1 MKPIRIFISSVQ
13 KELAPERAAIRDF
26 IRGHRL
32 LRKFFEVFLFEEVP
46 AADVRTDAVYLVEVA
61 AAEIYL
67 GIFGSEYG
75 WPGPQGRSPTHQEF
89 AEATRLAK
97 TRLIFVKGAA
107 DDLREPGMLGLIQ
120 EAGEQLI
127 RRRFNSDAELIS
139 AVDDAL
145 VKYLEDKQLIRNGPF
160 DSAPCLKATVD
171 DLSQTKLETFIRIA
185 RKERDFPRGL
195 SSDPGELLTH
205 LNLLD
210 DGVPTHAA
218 VLLFGEDPQK
228 FLISSV
234 VKCAHFHSTVVAK
247 PIPSFHTF
255 GGTVFDMIDQA
266 VDFVMS
272 KLARRVGTRQQGTAV
287 PVDYEI
293 PREVVEEAIV
303 NAVAHRDYTS
313 HGSVQVMLFQ
323 DRLEIWNP
331 GSLPPTLTLE
341 TLRRPHGSVPANPH
355 LAEPLYLA
363 HYIER
368 MGTGIR
374 DMIQRCRDV
383 GLGEPEF
390 ELTDGFVV
398 RIFRK
403 TGQVAVVNG
412 QVGGQV
418 AGQVVGRSGQVAGQV
433 GGQVEPWVI
442 VVLQFCQ
449 TGPKKSREIQEVS
462 GIKHRESFQ
471 RNYLDLLLNEGWLE
485 RTVPDKLQSRLQKYR
500 LTESGKVLLSNP
512 PPAATDA

>member
-13 KELAPERAAIRDF
+13 KELAAERAAIRDF
-26 IRGHRL
+26 VRGHRL
-32 LRKFFEVFLFEEVP
+32 LRKFFEVFLFEEAP
-46 AADVRTDAVYLVEVA
+46 AADLRTDSVYLVEVA
-61 AAEIYL
+61 NAEIYL

-75 WPGPQGRSPTHQEF
+75 WPGPQGQSPTHQEF
-89 AEATRLAK
+89 TEATRLAK
-97 TRLIFVKGAA
+97 TRLIFVKGSA
-107 DDLREPGMLGLIQ
+107 DDLREPGMLGLIR
-120 EAGEQLI
+120 EAGDQLI

-145 VKYLEDKQLIRNGPF
+145 VRYLEDKQLIRNGPF

-171 DLSQTKLETFIRIA
+171 DLSPAKLENFLRIA
-185 RKERDFPRGL
+185 RKERDFPRGV
-195 SSDPGELLTH
+195 SSNPDELLSH

-210 DGVPTHAA
+210 NGVPTHAA
-218 VLLFGEDPQK
+218 VLLFGDDPQR

-272 KLARRVGTRQQGTAV
+272 KLARRVGTRKEGTAV

-293 PREVVEEAIV
+293 PREVVEEAVV

-331 GSLPPTLTLE
+331 GSLPPTLTL
-341 TLRRPHGSVPANPH
+341 TALRGPHGSVPANPH

-383 GLGEPEF
+383 GLREPEF

-403 TGQVAVVNG
+403 TGQVGELNG
-412 QVGGQV
+412 QVGRQV
-418 AGQVVGRSGQVAGQV
+418 AGQVALEDGQVTGQV
-433 GGQVEPWVI
+433 TGQVEPWMI

-449 TGPKKSREIQEVS
+449 TGPKKSREIQEIA

-471 RNYLDLLLNEGWLE
+471 RNYLDVLINRGWLE
-485 RTVPDKLQSRLQKYR
+485 RTVEKLTSRLQKYR
-500 LTESGKVLLSNP
+500 LTASGQALLNNHT
-512 PPAATDA
+512 PPAPDA

>member
-13 KELAPERAAIRDF
+13 KELAAERAAIRDF
-26 IRGHRL
+26 VRGHRL

-46 AADVRTDAVYLVEVA
+46 AADIRADSVYLVEVA
-61 AAEIYL
+61 GAEIYL
-67 GIFGSEYG
+67 GIFGTEYG
-75 WPGPQGRSPTHQEF
+75 APGPKGHSPTHQEF
-89 AEATRLAK
+89 AEATRLSK

-107 DDLREPGMLGLIQ
+107 DDLREPGMLALIR

-145 VKYLEDKQLIRNGPF
+145 VRYLEEKQLIRNGPF
-160 DSAPCLKATVD
+160 DTAPCLKATVD
-171 DLSQTKLETFIRIA
+171 DLSQAKLESFLRIA
-185 RKERDFPRGL
+185 RKERDFPRGV
-195 SSDPGELLTH
+195 SSNPADLLAH

-218 VLLFGEDPQK
+218 VLLFGEDPQR

-234 VKCAHFHSTVVAK
+234 VKCAHFHSTEATK

-272 KLARRVGTRQQGTAV
+272 KLARRVGTRKDGAAV

-293 PREVVEEAIV
+293 PREVVEEAVV

-331 GSLPPTLTLE
+331 GTLPPTLTLAV
-341 TLRRPHGSVPANPH
+341 LRGPHGSVPANPH

-383 GLGEPEF
+383 GLREPEF

-403 TGQVAVVNG
+403 AG
-412 QVGGQV
+412 QVGTSNGQV
-418 AGQVVGRSGQVAGQV
+418 AGQVAGQVTPESGQVTGHV
-433 GGQVEPWVI
+433 TGQVETWVI
-442 VVLQFCQ
+442 VVLEFCR
-449 TGPKKSREIQEVS
+449 TGPKKSREIQEVA

-471 RNYLDLLLNEGWLE
+471 RNYLDVLLHEGWLE
-485 RTVPDKLQSRLQKYR
+485 RTVPDKLQSRFQKYR
-500 LTESGKVLLSNP
+500 LTASGEAVLGRHTP
-512 PPAATDA
+512 PPPNL